1 MQAGETDVKA
11 IKFSPGFGTDKAILV
26 VTENVTVTGGCFQIF
41 RLETGDTDWNGSV
54 GYLTAADWKKGI
66 FLTPGSAVVGLLTAD
81 IAAGSPYIASDDDE
95 RLAYIALAGATSG
108 GGVVRLNDTVQ
119 TDLQTWSGNNLA
131 GMSSV
136 ALNDEGTLVTGEFLD
151 SKVYQFLTPTA
162 TTPKATKVNTLK
174 QPGGTNNTRVAY
186 SGSNVV
192 ATTSGDEGCFS
203 ISTDD
208 GYSFNDIAIINTLIA
223 GISDYSVSA
232 DGSIYYLSTASTAG
246 ADNDTSLWIKKDSI
260 FKRVMSLKNQTQS
273 TSLLVRVA
281 PDNKDVVYVGQL
293 GTQNMWMSKNG
304 GLESWKAVP
313 IYALG
318 AGDTIVDFAVVSAD
332 LVYVVDNDGITKT
345 ANGGASWSEQETPTG
360 GVIPYMI
367 TVAPNGDVLVGDTN
381 GYVAY
386 SKDAGATYTMTKDFG
401 TGNAIV
407 VPDDGYATNNII
419 YVGIGTSVKRGKAD
433 DTTTPATRGA
443 VTSTH
448 TITGV
453 AQASGVVYV
462 LSCNTTGTARSTMW
476 QSLKLETAADTASP
490 YTDADWSNTGD
501 ISDTVTP
508 GANANPVY
516 NAGRNTLRSS
526 MSGTTPKLWAI
537 DTVSADDVESF
548 TDPVSLAAPVISAPA
563 DKASIPIN
571 TLNGDAYDITY
582 TFKRYASSKIT
593 SAILEIATDSSFNAI
608 IKTDTMAAGTI
619 TADTVARVWGPST
632 GVNYMPGQT
641 YYWRVRTT
649 TPINSPWTAAR
660 SFTMASLD
668 APFAT
673 AGPAAGA
680 ADVSIRPSFTW
691 SKYAGAIKYVIEVSE
706 YPDFKILDWSAN
718 VDYPFY
724 ATSADEEFKYS
735 TTYYWR
741 VKGVITE
748 SPYVVGPWVT
758 SVFTTEAK
766 PVEETGT
773 DEPQII
779 TVPGETQIVTVEVP
793 TTQPIPAYLL
803 WVIVGVGAI
812 LVIAL
817 IVLIVRTRRV
827 A

>member
-1 MQAGETDVKA
+1 
-11 IKFSPGFGTDKAILV
+11 
-26 VTENVTVTGGCFQIF
+26 
-41 RLETGDTDWNGSV
+41 
-54 GYLTAADWKKGI
+54 
-66 FLTPGSAVVGLLTAD
+66 
-81 IAAGSPYIASDDDE
+81 
-95 RLAYIALAGATSG
+95 
-108 GGVVRLNDTVQ
+108 
-119 TDLQTWSGNNLA
+119 
-131 GMSSV
+131 
-136 ALNDEGTLVTGEFLD
+136 
-151 SKVYQFLTPTA
+151 
-162 TTPKATKVNTLK
+162 
-174 QPGGTNNTRVAY
+174 
-186 SGSNVV
+186 
-192 ATTSGDEGCFS
+192 
-203 ISTDD
+203 
-208 GYSFNDIAIINTLIA
+208 
-223 GISDYSVSA
+223 
-232 DGSIYYLSTASTAG
+232 
-246 ADNDTSLWIKKDSI
+246 
-260 FKRVMSLKNQTQS
+260 
-273 TSLLVRVA
+273 
-281 PDNKDVVYVGQL
+281 
-293 GTQNMWMSKNG
+293 
-304 GLESWKAVP
+304 
-313 IYALG
+313 
-318 AGDTIVDFAVVSAD
+318 
-332 LVYVVDNDGITKT
+332 
-345 ANGGASWSEQETPTG
+345 
-360 GVIPYMI
+360 MI

-476 QSLKLETAADTASP
+476 QSLKLETAADTAAP

-508 GANANPVY
+508 AANVNPVY

-571 TLNGDAYDITY
+571 TLNGDSYDITY
-582 TFKRYASSKIT
+582 TFKRYASTQIT
-593 SAILEIATDSSFNAI
+593 SARFQIATDSSFNAI
-608 IKTDTMAAGTI
+608 VSNIVINNISLDTIAL
-619 TADTVARVWGPST
+619 VLGPSSAPT
-632 GVNYMPGQT
+632 GVSTVSYMPGQT

-649 TPINSPWTAAR
+649 SPINSPWTATR

-680 ADVSIRPSFTW
+680 ADVSIRPTFTW
-691 SKYAGAIKYVIEVSE
+691 NKYAGAIKYVIEVSE

-724 ATSADEEFKYS
+724 AASSDEEFKYS

-793 TTQPIPAYLL
+793 TAQPIPAYLL